1 VRGAFIVSVP
11 TTESTLRTG
20 VSPSHGLPNPNKYH
34 CMISNSPQIAP
45 SILVSHTHTH
55 ATKDKHCTHMHFKSS
70 YPFPFECIAYP
81 KIPGPTSLP
90 LSLSLFPLALKTMAP
105 APSPNRIHE
114 FRSSQ
119 STHRVRASA
128 PMTSAC
134 LAAPL
139 LLLLLL
145 ECLCVGGFCIGYKSV
160 LDWGGHQSSSRERK
174 LGFEYTFINE
184 RIRHQSTDK
193 LFRSLPTH

>member
-1 VRGAFIVSVP
+1 MKVEKKSKILIPCCERSIHR
-11 TTESTLRTG
+11 LR
-20 VSPSHGLPNPNKYH
+20 SNNRINYSHGCFPFSRIAKSKQVSLHDIQLPPNCTINPR
-34 CMISNSPQIAP
+34 
-45 SILVSHTHTH
+45 VTHTHTH

-81 KIPGPTSLP
+81 KIPGPTSL
-90 LSLSLFPLALKTMAP
+90 SLFPLALNTMAP

-139 LLLLLL
+139 LLLL
-145 ECLCVGGFCIGYKSV
+145 
-160 LDWGGHQSSSRERK
+160 
-174 LGFEYTFINE
+174 
-184 RIRHQSTDK
+184 
-193 LFRSLPTH
+193 

>member
-1 VRGAFIVSVP
+1 MIPCCERSIHR
-11 TTESTLRTG
+11 LR
-20 VSPSHGLPNPNKYH
+20 SNNRINSSHGCFPFSRIAKSKQVSLHDIQLPPNCTINPR
-34 CMISNSPQIAP
+34 
-45 SILVSHTHTH
+45 VTHTR

-81 KIPGPTSLP
+81 KIPGPTSL
-90 LSLSLFPLALKTMAP
+90 LLSLFPLALNTMAP

-139 LLLLLL
+139 LLLLL
-145 ECLCVGGFCIGYKSV
+145 
-160 LDWGGHQSSSRERK
+160 
-174 LGFEYTFINE
+174 
-184 RIRHQSTDK
+184 
-193 LFRSLPTH
+193 